1 MLDGGQFVEALGRL
15 GYPDASSLKA
25 SEFDWLFDCAPENLH
40 FLRFVCRT
48 LNRNNVLT
56 VEEARAFQELRKSGK
71 PILDEAALGEVLKTI
86 GPSDGSSGNIL
97 GLSSSSSSSGF
108 AAEGDVAIE
117 DLEAELQAL
126 RKEKE
131 LKQRRYNRLQIV
143 ATSRADVDL
152 RLGVEL
158 ESAVCKLKECSSFIG
173 AENAETN
180 TLLQNLTDE
189 VSKLASYLPAQPET
203 KQKAAGEPM
212 APSNPSVAKRPTVL
226 LSQQSLDPYLHQ
238 EELNTKTLATFTQ
251 KHFFQG
257 ISDIVETSC
266 SERFQVLDL
275 SSCEDEEEK
284 EIEQEGREREERVV
298 ERRRTE
304 MARLQWSHI
313 VTQHQLMQAM
323 AEENSVKAGLE
334 FLSENSSH
342 TKSISTSSSLHVR
355 EVVSRKELQ
364 AVEAE
369 LEALLHG
376 PLPAAL
382 RESAR
387 LLNVPVVRG
396 DLALQLA
403 RQDYYTSRQD
413 KVRDYLLRQKASF
426 DLVLLA
432 QEMELRRWRTCLK
445 KLGEVNNRMAKEGEA
460 AALRIESLAHPDL
473 SINPRPNPII
483 SCKDA
488 AFSRLLQ
495 ILDHDSDHGRS
506 EPFRTYEALDQA
518 ACDLGGNLQVTRDA
532 LASAGRE
539 QYYTAARLYG
549 DCEAL
554 HRAMYTEL
562 QQLVLE
568 PQVRPTAITDQ
579 ELLCPNAQELT
590 AKLVEAESQLQSLQH
605 VMQEIMGEVKAK
617 RSQLER
623 NALLRRERQLYI
635 YFHLDARLL
644 QKIVEDLESKMAAKR
659 RQ

>member
-1 MLDGGQFVEALGRL
+1 MLDGSQFVDAVGRL
-15 GYPDASSLKA
+15 GYPGASSLKA
-25 SEFDWLFDCAPENLH
+25 SDFDWLFDCAPENLH

-48 LNRNNVLT
+48 LNQSNVLT
-56 VEEARAFQELRKSGK
+56 KEEAHAFQELRKSGK
-71 PILDEAALGEVLKTI
+71 PFLDEAALGELLKTI
-86 GPSDGSSGNIL
+86 GPTDGSSANIL
-97 GLSSSSSSSGF
+97 GSSSSSAAF
-108 AAEGDVAIE
+108 AAEGNVAIE

-126 RKEKE
+126 RKEKA
-131 LKQRRYNRLQIV
+131 LKQHRFNRLQVV

-152 RLGVEL
+152 RLSEER
-158 ESAVCKLKECSSFIG
+158 ESAACKLKEASAFIR
-173 AENAETN
+173 AENADTN
-180 TLLQNLTDE
+180 ALLQNLTDE
-189 VSKLASYLPAQPET
+189 VRKLALYLPVQPEA
-203 KQKAAGEPM
+203 KQKGKGEPV
-212 APSNPSVAKRPTVL
+212 APSNPSISKSPTVL
-226 LSQQSLDPYLHQ
+226 LSQLALDPYLHQ
-238 EELNTKTLATFTQ
+238 EELNTKTLTAFTQ

-275 SSCEDEEEK
+275 SSCEDGEDEENK
-284 EIEQEGREREERVV
+284 HQGRGREARMVDH
-298 ERRRTE
+298 RRTE
-304 MARLQWSHI
+304 MARLQWSNI
-313 VTQHQLMQAM
+313 VAQHQLMQAM
-323 AEENSVKAGLE
+323 AEEKSVKAGLDW
-334 FLSENSSH
+334 LSEKSSH
-342 TKSISTSSSLHVR
+342 TKSISMSSSLHVR

-376 PLPAAL
+376 PVPAAL

-396 DLALQLA
+396 DLALQVA
-403 RQDYYTSRQD
+403 RQDYYTSRQNQ
-413 KVRDYLLRQKASF
+413 VRDYLLRQKASF
-426 DLVLLA
+426 ELVLLG

-445 KLGEVNNRMAKEGEA
+445 QLEEVNSRLVKEGETA
-460 AALRIESLAHPDL
+460 TLRIESLAHPDL
-473 SINPRPNPII
+473 AINPRPNPII

-506 EPFRTYEALDQA
+506 EPFRTYEALNHA
-518 ACDLGGNLQVTRDA
+518 ARDLAGNLQVTRDA
-532 LASAGRE
+532 LAGAGRE

-562 QQLVLE
+562 QQLVLG

-590 AKLVEAESQLQSLQH
+590 VKLVGAESQLQSLQH

-623 NALLRRERQLYI
+623 NALLRRERELYI
-635 YFHLDARLL
+635 YFHLDTRLL
-644 QKIVEDLESKMAAKR
+644 QKVVEDLEGKMAAKR
-659 RQ
+659 GQQ

>member
-1 MLDGGQFVEALGRL
+1 MLDGNNFVEALGRL

-25 SEFDWLFDCAPENLH
+25 SEFDWLFGCAPENHH

-48 LNRNNVLT
+48 LNQSNVVMT
-56 VEEARAFQELRKSGK
+56 EEARAFQELQKSGK

-86 GPSDGSSGNIL
+86 GPSDGNIL
-97 GLSSSSSSSGF
+97 GPSSSSSSVF
-108 AAEGDVAIE
+108 AAESDVTIE

-131 LKQRRYNRLQIV
+131 LKQRRYNKLQV
-143 ATSRADVDL
+143 AVTARADIDL
-152 RLGVEL
+152 RLNAEL
-158 ESAVCKLKECSSFIG
+158 ESAAHKLKEVSSFIG
-173 AENAETN
+173 GENADNN
-180 TLLQNLTDE
+180 TVLQNLTDE
-189 VSKLASYLPAQPET
+189 IGKLASYLPDKPET
-203 KQKAAGEPM
+203 KQNAAGEPI
-212 APSNPSVAKRPTVL
+212 APSISKRPTVL
-226 LSQQSLDPYLHQ
+226 FSQLSMDAYLHQ
-238 EELNTKTLATFTQ
+238 EERNTKTLAAFTQ
-251 KHFFQG
+251 KQFFQG
-257 ISDIVETSC
+257 ITDIVETSC

-275 SSCEDEEEK
+275 SSCEDEEE
-284 EIEQEGREREERVV
+284 QEGEKGMV

-304 MARLQWSHI
+304 MARLQWAHI

-323 AEENSVKAGLE
+323 AEEESLKAGLD

-364 AVEAE
+364 AVKAE
-369 LEALLHG
+369 VEALLHG
-376 PLPAAL
+376 PVPTAL

-396 DLALQLA
+396 DLDLQLA

-413 KVRDYLLRQKASF
+413 QIRDYLLRQKASF

-445 KLGEVNNRMAKEGEA
+445 QLGEVTNRMVKEGEETT
-460 AALRIESLAHPDL
+460 LRIESMAYPDL
-473 SINPRPNPII
+473 AINPRPSPII

-488 AFSRLLQ
+488 AFSRLHQ

-506 EPFRTYEALDQA
+506 EPFRTYEALSQA
-518 ACDLGGNLQVTRDA
+518 ACDLGSNLQVTREA
-532 LASAGRE
+532 VAGAGCE
-539 QYYTAARLYG
+539 QCYTAATLNG
-549 DCEAL
+549 DCEVL
-554 HRAMYTEL
+554 HRAIYTEF
-562 QQLVLE
+562 QQLVLG
-568 PQVRPTAITDQ
+568 PQVYPTATTDQ
-579 ELLCPNAQELT
+579 ELLCPSARELT
-590 AKLVEAESQLQSLQH
+590 GKLVEAESQLQALQH

-635 YFHLDARLL
+635 YFHLDACLL
-644 QKIVEDLESKMAAKR
+644 QKIVEDLESKMAVKKGQR
-659 RQ
+659 

>member
-15 GYPDASSLKA
+15 GYPGASSLKA

-48 LNRNNVLT
+48 LNRSNVLT
-56 VEEARAFQELRKSGK
+56 TEEARAFRELRKSGK
-71 PILDEAALGEVLKTI
+71 PFLDEAALGEVLKTI
-86 GPSDGSSGNIL
+86 GPSDGSSANIL
-97 GLSSSSSSSGF
+97 GPSSSSSSSVF

-131 LKQRRYNRLQIV
+131 LKQRRYNRLQVV

-152 RLGVEL
+152 RLTAEL
-158 ESAVCKLKECSSFIG
+158 ESAACKLKEASASIG
-173 AENAETN
+173 AENADTN
-180 TLLQNLTDE
+180 ALLQNLTDE
-189 VSKLASYLPAQPET
+189 VSKLASYLLLQPEA
-203 KQKAAGEPM
+203 KQKGKGEPVTL
-212 APSNPSVAKRPTVL
+212 SNPSTSKSPTVL
-226 LSQQSLDPYLHQ
+226 LSQLSLDPYLHQ
-238 EELNTKTLATFTQ
+238 EELNTKTLTALTQ

-257 ISDIVETSC
+257 ISDIVQTSC

-275 SSCEDEEEK
+275 SSCEDREEE
-284 EIEQEGREREERVV
+284 ENEREGREKEERVV

-313 VTQHQLMQAM
+313 VAQHQLMQAM
-323 AEENSVKAGLE
+323 AEEKSVMAGLDW
-334 FLSENSSH
+334 LSEKSSH

-355 EVVSRKELQ
+355 EVVSKKELQ
-364 AVEAE
+364 VVEAE

-376 PLPAAL
+376 PVPAAL

-396 DLALQLA
+396 DLALQVA
-403 RQDYYTSRQD
+403 RQDYYTSRQEQ
-413 KVRDYLLRQKASF
+413 VRDYLLRQKASF

-432 QEMELRRWRTCLK
+432 QEMELRGWRMCLK
-445 KLGEVNNRMAKEGEA
+445 QLGEVNSRLVKEGEA
-460 AALRIESLAHPDL
+460 ATLRIESLAHPDL
-473 SINPRPNPII
+473 AINPRPNPII

-495 ILDHDSDHGRS
+495 ILDHNSDHSRS

-518 ACDLGGNLQVTRDA
+518 ACDLAGNLRVTRDA

-562 QQLVLE
+562 QQLVLG
-568 PQVRPTAITDQ
+568 P
-579 ELLCPNAQELT
+579 QELT

-623 NALLRRERQLYI
+623 NALLRRERELYI

-644 QKIVEDLESKMAAKR
+644 QKIVEDLEGKMAAREGSSKTC
-659 RQ
+659 QNE